1 MATTRRR
8 WERLRNRPQ
17 DTDDFDDDD
26 DDVAI
31 EDGERKSDVDEN
43 EIATDGPRERT
54 RCRHRSRR
62 EERRKGRREEEGDK
76 EEESDKKAAAADKK
90 GDKKTA
96 ARKQPTTRKTRGK
109 KKEEE
114 EKEEKAQP
122 EEITMETRDAKDEG
136 TRATSTTTTTTTIS
150 DIQEQEEQEKIQEEI
165 DNEDPMQILKLAV
178 ATWQKRGWT
187 RPMLFSRRFLCACLN
202 GRKRRPWRLIRRRW
216 RAGVGAD
223 DGEESE
229 GDSGGDV

>member
-1 MATTRRR
+1 MATTTPMGKF
-8 WERLRNRPQ
+8 EKPPQ
-17 DTDDFDDDD
+17 DTKDDFDDDFD

-31 EDGERKSDVDEN
+31 EDGERKSDVGEN
-43 EIATDGPRERT
+43 ESPLMDRGNERDVVTEVEEKNDEKDDG
-54 RCRHRSRR
+54 
-62 EERRKGRREEEGDK
+62 KKK
-76 EEESDKKAAAADKK
+76 ETKKKKATK

-96 ARKQPTTRKTRGK
+96 ARKQQPTTTRKTRGK
-109 KKEEE
+109 KKEEEE

-178 ATWQKRGWT
+178 ATWQKRGVDPSDAIFEAFPLRLSERKEAT
-187 RPMLFSRRFLCACLN
+187 MRRLMAALAEVE
-202 GRKRRPWRLIRRRW
+202 L
-216 RAGVGAD
+216 ATA
-223 DGEESE
+223 
-229 GDSGGDV
+229 